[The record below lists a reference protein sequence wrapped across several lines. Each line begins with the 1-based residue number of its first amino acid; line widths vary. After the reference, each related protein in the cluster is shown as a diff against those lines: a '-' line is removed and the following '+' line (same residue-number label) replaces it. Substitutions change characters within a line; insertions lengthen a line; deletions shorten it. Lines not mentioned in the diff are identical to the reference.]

1 VILAMA
7 GLLASRPAGSERLGG
22 KRWAWLG
29 HVALIGLVALLVL
42 QASYLFQ
49 EPTTGPESVSARSA
63 QMKSWQAHWPDWVR
77 IPVPAQF
84 VRAVDHQLA
93 DQERNYQS
101 YLNGE
106 TIRGG
111 RLDYFSILLLAK
123 TPVAGILLLLVSCIE
138 CFLLLAP
145 VLLVVAV
152 FSLSSKQLGTRM
164 VLPVIP
170 LVAIWIAA
178 VSPVLAAGSRW
189 AAGAGVAVGLFAL
202 SSLGVHP
209 NYLSYFNLASGGTDH
224 GYKVGLGSNYDW
236 GQDLPALA
244 AWMERRGIDRVRLL
258 YFGRI
263 DPAIYGIDYVVPRR
277 FAPGE
282 VPLVVSASH
291 YGIRYP
297 VPDHGVRRS
306 FDIPARRREIF
317 ENDRWR
323 SERIAPSLFVF
334 ERR

>member
-1 VILAMA
+1 
-7 GLLASRPAGSERLGG
+7 
-22 KRWAWLG
+22 
-29 HVALIGLVALLVL
+29 
-42 QASYLFQ
+42 
-49 EPTTGPESVSARSA
+49 
-63 QMKSWQAHWPDWVR
+63 MKSWQAHWPDWVR

-93 DQERNYQS
+93 DQERDYQS

-123 TPVAGILLLLVSCIE
+123 TPVAGILLLLVSCGLYVSHRAPRRIE

-209 NYLSYFNLASGGTDH
+209 NYLSYFNLASGGTDD
-224 GYKVGLGSNYDW
+224 GYKLGLGSNYDW

-258 YFGRI
+258 YYGRI

-282 VPLVVSASH
+282 MPLVVSASH

-317 ENDRWR
+317 ESDRWR
-323 SERIAPSLFVF
+323 SERIAPTLFVF

>member
-1 VILAMA
+1 
-7 GLLASRPAGSERLGG
+7 
-22 KRWAWLG
+22 
-29 HVALIGLVALLVL
+29 
-42 QASYLFQ
+42 
-49 EPTTGPESVSARSA
+49 
-63 QMKSWQAHWPDWVR
+63 
-77 IPVPAQF
+77 
-84 VRAVDHQLA
+84 
-93 DQERNYQS
+93 
-101 YLNGE
+101 
-106 TIRGG
+106 
-111 RLDYFSILLLAK
+111 
-123 TPVAGILLLLVSCIE
+123 
-138 CFLLLAP
+138 
-145 VLLVVAV
+145 
-152 FSLSSKQLGTRM
+152 M

-202 SSLGVHP
+202 SSLWVHP

-297 VPDHGVRRS
+297 VSDHGVRRS